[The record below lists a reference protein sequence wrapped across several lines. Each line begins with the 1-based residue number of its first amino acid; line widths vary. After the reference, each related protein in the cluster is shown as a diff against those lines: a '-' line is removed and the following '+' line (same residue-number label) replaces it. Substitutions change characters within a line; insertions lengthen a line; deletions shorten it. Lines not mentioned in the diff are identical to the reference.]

1 MKKLVIVES
10 PSKSK
15 TIEKY
20 LGADYE
26 VVSSKGHIR
35 DLAIKG
41 KGGLGVE
48 VENEFKP
55 IYTISK
61 DKEKL
66 VKELKA
72 KAAKSS
78 AVLLATDPDRE
89 GEAISWHLAQVLG
102 LDTDEDNRIIFNE
115 ITKKTILASVEKPRK
130 IDMGLVKSQETR
142 RILDRIIGFKLSNL
156 LQTKIKSKS
165 AGRVQS
171 VALRMICDREKEIKA
186 FIPEEYWT
194 IKALFNKDKQEFET
208 NMTKINNKK
217 AVIKNADEAQKILR
231 ELNTEFIVSNVKAEE
246 KKRFAKLPFITSSL
260 QQEASSKFGYPAK
273 KTMMIAQ
280 KLYEGI
286 ELKSETIG
294 LITYMRTDSTRLSA
308 DFVSAAKDL
317 IKNQYGKEYIGYYK
331 VKNDGQSQ
339 DAHEAIRPTDINN
352 TPDKVKD
359 YLTAEQYKIY
369 TFIYNRALASLMAPC
384 INDSITYT
392 INNGIYDFSA
402 SGQTLKFDGFLK
414 VYKEYDNSK
423 DFILPNLVKDESL
436 TATKIID
443 EQHFT
448 EAPSRYTEAKLIKAL
463 EEEGV
468 GRPSTY
474 ATIVDTIIK
483 RGYVEYKKNSDTG
496 KTKYFF
502 PTEQGILTDDRLRE
516 FFIDI
521 INTKYT
527 ANMEHELDEIAED
540 KLHYVNSLQKFW
552 DDFMP
557 LVENAYDKMEKIQP
571 TKTGDICPEC
581 GGELVIR
588 NGRYGKFISCGNFP
602 KCRYT
607 KQLEENKVKFVAE
620 PIGELCPECQ
630 SELLKRKSRY
640 GKFFIGCS
648 NFPKCHYLRNI
659 EVKKEKDES

>member
-171 VALRMICDREKEIKA
+171 VALRMICDREKEIKS

-208 NMTKINNKK
+208 NLTKINNKK

-294 LITYMRTDSTRLSA
+294 LITYMRTDSTRLST

-369 TFIYNRALASLMAPC
+369 SFIYNRALASLMAPC

-483 RGYVEYKKNSDTG
+483 RGYVEYKKNSDSG

-630 SELLKRKSRY
+630 NELLKRKSRY